1 MMKIH
6 LHNHKHQPPR
16 LLNKQMNWKAWLH
29 NLFPPLQ
36 GINTIWKMW
45 CRKDSMQKTK
55 MDLILAKT
63 CATATN
69 KWKMNCRAMLLI
81 KVILNIF
88 FAFCILYRFAIRV
101 CCL

>member
-1 MMKIH
+1 
-6 LHNHKHQPPR
+6 
-16 LLNKQMNWKAWLH
+16 
-29 NLFPPLQ
+29 
-36 GINTIWKMW
+36 
-45 CRKDSMQKTK
+45 MQKTK

-63 CATATN
+63 CAAATN

-101 CCL
+101 CCI

>member
-1 MMKIH
+1 
-6 LHNHKHQPPR
+6 
-16 LLNKQMNWKAWLH
+16 
-29 NLFPPLQ
+29 
-36 GINTIWKMW
+36 
-45 CRKDSMQKTK
+45 

-88 FAFCILYRFAIRV
+88 FLLSVFCIGLQYVFV
-101 CCL
+101 VYNCLPYSNTNANILFFLLLLLKSSSGGMDTT